1 MDIQKLNEDVEK
13 ALKIGFTQMSI
24 SSMLLFSQASK
35 EDEYAEVIMKLCN
48 YLVNDMSKLFGM
60 EIIVSF
66 INDMFEDSAKI
77 DDMGFRMYH
86 LISSEQLEMFD
97 EVNAGKEDIFNM
109 LFVYKTKLVAPAF
122 YTEIVDVEDMMDEE
136 EEI

>member
-35 EDEYAEVIMKLCN
+35 EDEYAEIIMKLCN

-60 EIIVSF
+60 EVIVSF
-66 INDMFEDSAKI
+66 INDMFEDYI
-77 DDMGFRMYH
+77 GNTFRKM
-86 LISSEQLEMFD
+86 SNK
-97 EVNAGKEDIFNM
+97 VK
-109 LFVYKTKLVAPAF
+109 
-122 YTEIVDVEDMMDEE
+122 
-136 EEI
+136 